1 MNDGKD
7 NNMVKKSNKEHQFK
21 KQLKNNKG
29 VISSEV

>member
-7 NNMVKKSNKEHQFK
+7 NNMVKFNKEHQFK